1 MFLNGFFAKLCVCA
15 MPEAEEAGARL
26 MLHNEKQQLHLCATC
41 GRPSCSCVSR
51 SESQSKAARSHLR
64 QRLKPD
70 KVGGHYGSGGA
81 DEIVFDIDNAVV
93 GVVIGRGGENIQR
106 IQRDFGIS
114 IQITKAQDLP
124 PGSSTRPVT
133 LKGDPSAIAAAK
145 AEIDK
150 MLDQRNAMGGAP
162 GLITVGGGH
171 YGSGGGPGAGAG
183 PYGPSVTTIS
193 MAIPN
198 DRVSCCCY
206 HCCIIMHIVCT
217 YLELCY

>member
-1 MFLNGFFAKLCVCA
+1 VNGTGNGAPQQQPSM
-15 MPEAEEAGARL
+15 MPQQQQGGMPAG
-26 MLHNEKQQLHLCATC
+26 
-41 GRPSCSCVSR
+41 GF
-51 SESQSKAARSHLR
+51 SHYGG
-64 QRLKPD
+64 PPPMSGGGG
-70 KVGGHYGSGGA
+70 GGHYGSGGA